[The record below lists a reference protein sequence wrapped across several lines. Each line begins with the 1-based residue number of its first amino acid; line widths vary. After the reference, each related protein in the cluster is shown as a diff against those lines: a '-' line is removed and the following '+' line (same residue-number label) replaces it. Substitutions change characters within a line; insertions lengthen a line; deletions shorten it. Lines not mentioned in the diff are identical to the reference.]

1 MQKLFDGYHDFIKIL
16 VFPLFFLT
24 LFGAIRVQQFDF
36 TLVSHWLFSII
47 IVLTTVI
54 VVTMCF
60 FRNKSKAL
68 FSNVY
73 KILLKHIGIVVC
85 TSMIMIVAL
94 QVLILLNTQ
103 TPIGW
108 DVGDVMNAVI
118 HPRSGIEYVSINPN
132 NLFLI
137 SIYHSLYQLF
147 LSQGTSLA
155 TTWLFFQI
163 LTAIELD
170 FSIICIVLFT
180 YKVFNRRVALNAY
193 LLFFFLFMLTPYI
206 QTPYS
211 DIAVLVP
218 ISLALLCFA
227 GLETATH
234 VYLKLLFAI
243 LIGFLFVVVYETK
256 PSGIVL
262 LIAWTLDDITRE
274 LLNKHKS
281 RKTLNLIVVLVVML
295 SFVGGQYVA
304 NKFVETHS
312 PVRVVKNRA
321 LPWQHFVLIGMTGN
335 GGYNSPIR
343 HTTLDFVTTKKM
355 AQYSSQQ
362 ISKRLN
368 TLGFV
373 SYLQFLA
380 GKQIRNTDRGDFSWG
395 QEGIPQPP
403 FNRTKGSLQ
412 DRIRSVY
419 LIGGRHQ
426 ADMSF
431 YYQVVWLLA
440 LVGILLS
447 LVKVNPVKDKWVSI
461 LILSML
467 GAFLYLLLF
476 EGGRSRYLI
485 QYLPTLIPLS
495 AWGWY
500 VNTEKSIEN

>member
-1 MQKLFDGYHDFIKIL
+1 MRKLFNGYHNFIRLLI
-16 VFPLFFLT
+16 FPLFFLT
-24 LFGAIRVQQFDF
+24 VFGSIRAEQLDLTF
-36 TLVSHWLFSII
+36 LSHWFFSVII
-47 IVLTTVI
+47 FLA
-54 VVTMCF
+54 VVVATLYY
-60 FRNKSKAL
+60 FRDKSKIF
-68 FSNVY
+68 FSYVY
-73 KILLKHIGIVVC
+73 KILLKHITLVVCASMIVVA
-85 TSMIMIVAL
+85 AL
-94 QVLILLNTQ
+94 QIIILLNTR

-108 DVGDVMNAVI
+108 DVGAVMKAVI
-118 HPRSGIEYVSINPN
+118 RPKSGAEYVSINPN

-137 SIYHSLYQLF
+137 SIYHGIYQLF
-147 LSQGTSLA
+147 LSHGSSLA
-155 TTWLFFQI
+155 ATWLFFQI
-163 LTAIELD
+163 VTAIELD
-170 FSIICIVLFT
+170 FSVICIVFFT
-180 YKVFNRRVALNAY
+180 YKVFNRKVALNTY
-193 LLFFFLFMLTPYI
+193 LLFFFLFVLTPYI

-218 ISLALLCFA
+218 ISLGMLCFA
-227 GLETATH
+227 GLETTVH
-234 VYLKLLFAI
+234 TYLKVLFAV
-243 LIGFLFVVVYETK
+243 LIGFLFVIVYEIK
-256 PSGIVL
+256 PSGLIL
-262 LIAWTLDDITRE
+262 LVAWTIDALTRE
-274 LLNKHKS
+274 LLNNDNS
-281 RKTLNLIVVLVVML
+281 RKKVNLILVLFVVL
-295 SFVGGQYVA
+295 SFAGGQNIA
-304 NKFVETHS
+304 TKLIETHS
-312 PVRVVKNRA
+312 PIPVVKDRG

-485 QYLPTLIPLS
+485 QYLPTLMPLS

-500 VNTEKSIEN
+500 VNTEKNIEN